1 MPKTFIFPRLLTVS
15 QISEW
20 TLISLSTLVIA
31 ARIYL
36 RLVIQKRPLLSSD
49 IVMASAW
56 AMGIVVASFCLTYVH
71 MGVMEPNINYSL
83 KDYDGT
89 EDDKQF
95 ILRVWQLV
103 KKDITRT
110 DSDTVTLD

>member
-1 MPKTFIFPRLLTVS
+1 MPTTLNFPRLLTAS

-49 IVMASAW
+49 IVMAFAW

-71 MGVMEPNINYSL
+71 MGVMEPDIDYSL
-83 KDYDGT
+83 KNYNGT
-89 EDDKQF
+89 EHDKQF
-95 ILRVWQLV
+95 IHRVRPLQ
-103 KKDITRT
+103 
-110 DSDTVTLD
+110 

>member
-1 MPKTFIFPRLLTVS
+1 MPITLIFHRLLTAP

-71 MGVMEPNINYSL
+71 MGVMELDVDYSL
-83 KDYDGT
+83 KNYDGT
-89 EDDKQF
+89 KDDKRF
-95 ILRVWQLV
+95 ILKVGQLME
-103 KKDITRT
+103 KHIARS
-110 DSDTVTLD
+110 DSNTVTLD